1 MPRHGIQKVNN
12 VTQQNK
18 NQPEE
23 PLQGEVEVA
32 AEMQDLKR
40 DMRSAKLV
48 DWLQKNQQQLL
59 AGAVIVVLALA
70 AGGLWS
76 EKQKTYKQSA
86 AIVYYQAL
94 SVSDSKQ
101 RQALLETVVSDYPD
115 TAYAILSHARL
126 ATLGDREVHLRAVM
140 SNDDATPE
148 LKWQARLDLAE
159 WFIESGKLDEAKGLL
174 AEKTGN
180 QYEQLRFYLLA
191 QTLTGAEKANA
202 LQKALDAISNDSILK
217 TEIEAQLA
225 SQKAGQ

>member
-1 MPRHGIQKVNN
+1 MAYKKVNN

-18 NQPEE
+18 KQPEE
-23 PLQGEVEVA
+23 PLQGEVEIA

-59 AGAVIVVLALA
+59 AGAVVIVLALA
-70 AGGLWS
+70 AGGLWA

-94 SVSDSKQ
+94 AVSDDKQ
-101 RQALLETVVSDYPD
+101 RQALLETIVSDYPD
-115 TAYAILSHARL
+115 TAYATLAHTRL

-140 SNDDATPE
+140 TNDDAMPE

-159 WFIESGKLDEAKGLL
+159 WFIESGKLDEAKSLL
-174 AEKTGN
+174 VEKTGK
-180 QYEQLRFYLLA
+180 QFEELRFYLLA
-191 QTLTGAEKANA
+191 QTLTGSEKTDA
-202 LQKALDAISNDSILK
+202 LQKALDAVSNDSILK
-217 TEIEAQLA
+217 AEIEAQLA
-225 SQKAGQ
+225 SQKVGQ